1 MVLKYSGSGN
11 SGGGTNIEFSHL
23 IVLSVGNWFIIE
35 MLTDCCHQPIL
46 QFVSICAMEKI
57 NKKQKQIMFFIHLF
71 IYFMFIFFLVSSYWF
86 WFYFFFIS
94 RTSHRTLLRL
104 HNLRAVILILICLT
118 SVCEIGSTYLL
129 VAYTND
135 NILLKG
141 LMPYVRESACF
152 FFISIITTAV
162 LLRAIEVRKGKSGKY
177 IMFYIFNWKNHQIQN

>member
-1 MVLKYSGSGN
+1 MVVV
-11 SGGGTNIEFSHL
+11 
-23 IVLSVGNWFIIE
+23 VLEQILNFHISLFCRSEIDLSSK
-35 MLTDCCHQPIL
+35 MLTDCHQPIL
-46 QFVSICAMEKI
+46 QFVSICAMA
-57 NKKQKQIMFFIHLF
+57 NKNNNKSKYVFHLF
-71 IYFMFIFFLVSSYWF
+71 IYFMFYFLPGVVILILILI
-86 WFYFFFIS
+86 FFIS

-129 VAYTND
+129 VAHTND

-177 IMFYIFNWKNHQIQN
+177 MMMLYL